1 MVNDKWL
8 IKMKYNLSEI
18 TELIR
23 NRRTIYPEQF
33 SARKVQKD
41 QIEMLLN
48 NAIWAPTHGNTQP
61 WRFSVFHSE
70 ESKENLADFLSNLY
84 LKVIPKSEQKDT
96 KLAKLLT
103 RPKQASVVIA
113 VSMFRD
119 RTEKI
124 REVEEIEAVA
134 CAIHNLAL
142 TATAY
147 GLGYYWSTSKLIYT
161 KEMNDYLGLEDKDC
175 CLGLIYLGYPSI
187 EWPKQHRKPIEYIT
201 TWK

>member
-1 MVNDKWL
+1 MFNG
-8 IKMKYNLSEI
+8 MKYNLSEI

-33 SARKVQKD
+33 SSRKVQKD

-70 ESKENLADFLSNLY
+70 ESKEQLADFLSALY
-84 LKVIPKSEQKDT
+84 LKVIPKENQKDT

-103 RPKQASVVIA
+103 RPKQASVIIA
-113 VSMFRD
+113 VSMKRD
-119 RTEKI
+119 ETEKI
-124 REVEEIEAVA
+124 REIEEIEAVA
-134 CAIHNLAL
+134 CAVHNLAL
-142 TATAY
+142 TATSY
-147 GLGYYWSTSKLIYT
+147 GLGYYWSTSNLIYT
-161 KEMNDYLGLEDKDC
+161 SEMNEFLGLDEKDK

-187 EWPKQHRKPIEYIT
+187 EWPKSHRKPIEYLT
-201 TWK
+201 TWR

>member
-1 MVNDKWL
+1 
-8 IKMKYNLSEI
+8 MKYNLSEV

-33 SARKVQKD
+33 SNRQVQKD

-61 WRFSVFHSE
+61 WRFTVFHSND
-70 ESKENLADFLSNLY
+70 SRVHLADFLSELY
-84 LKVIPKSEQKDT
+84 LKTIPKEEQKDT

-103 RPKQASVVIA
+103 RPKQSSVVIA
-113 VSMFRD
+113 VSMKRD
-119 RTEKI
+119 ENEKI
-124 REVEEIEAVA
+124 REIEEIEAVA

-161 KEMNDYLGLEDKDC
+161 NEMLEYLSLDEKDK
-175 CLGLIYLGYPSI
+175 CLGLIYLGYPAI
-187 EWPKQHRKPIEYIT
+187 DWPKQHRKPIEYIT
-201 TWK
+201 NWK